1 MSPSIMPAELSATIR
16 LQFHKGFTL
25 NDAVPL
31 VSYFQ
36 RLGISHIYASP
47 LLKARPGS
55 MHGYD
60 VVDPTRINPELG
72 GEEALQQLVDELHRH
87 GMGLILDIVSNHMA
101 VGGDDNPWW
110 LDVMEWGP
118 ASPYADFFDIEWQS
132 QDPLMQ
138 GQLLV
143 PFLRTDYAEVLACG
157 EIKLH
162 FELNEGNFYA
172 SHYEHHFPI
181 SPPCYA
187 AVLRA
192 ANNPALSELARSFE
206 ALNTSAD
213 TWHAAKRLRH
223 VLAEQAQHSE
233 IRAAIDQALNEFNQD
248 TDDGRGNLHQLLEH
262 QHYRLASWRTAAD
275 DINWRRFFDINE
287 LGGLRVEIPR
297 VFEAAHAKIFELIA
311 RGWIDGLR
319 IDHIDGLAD
328 PRSYC
333 RKLRRRINSLLQR
346 PMQMS
351 DKRFPI
357 FVEKILAT
365 DEQLAENWGVNGT
378 TGYEFMNQV
387 SALQHDPHGQ
397 QPLKALWSELSGRPA
412 DFIEEVYE
420 ARRLVLTSSLAA
432 DLETVSTGSLQLAR
446 ENLETRDL
454 TLGSIRRAV
463 TELVA
468 RFPVYRT
475 YAGACG
481 RAASDESIF
490 TQAMDGARQALSEAD
505 WPILEQLNCWL
516 GGGALK
522 DLARGGERDLRRK
535 VLARFQQL
543 TSPAAAKAVEDTAFY
558 RSAVLLSRCDVGF
571 DPQHFSAS
579 THAFH
584 QQCLQRLQRFPDNLL
599 TTATHDNKRGEDVR
613 ARLAVISE
621 RADWYADN
629 LRHWL
634 VLATPLRQLLD
645 DELAP
650 APADEIILYQ
660 TLLGSWPL
668 ELSKQ
673 DLSKQDIEKQDLTK
687 QDLHIQAELK
697 AEAMQ
702 DYLQRLTL
710 WQEKALREAK
720 LKSSWSAPNIPYETA
735 CREFLTALLTSKKA
749 EELRSSLAAA
759 AASIAPAGAINSLN
773 QCLLRMTVPGVPDLY
788 QGDEFWDFNLVDPD
802 NRRPVD
808 FDQRVS
814 TLSALSERQELLDN
828 WRDGRIKQAL
838 IQRVLTLRRAQ
849 PQLFKQGDYLP
860 LQIAGKHADR
870 LIAFARCY
878 QNEYVVVVAALH
890 CVPLLGAQ
898 QIPHIPPQHW
908 ADTRVQL
915 PDSGQQKSLK
925 SVFTNGSIRP
935 FEGGVLVSELLA
947 DFPVNLLCS
956 NPYLTG
962 EFAMSNDEKRI
973 REFAY
978 QIWESEGR
986 PQGEDARHW
995 EMARRLAA
1003 VGTHTL
1009 PRPIIGTHT
1018 RRRVTR
1024 PREAPPMQAS
1034 NLQPTATEI
1043 VKH

>member
-1 MSPSIMPAELSATIR
+1 MNPAARSTELKATIR

-25 NDAVPL
+25 RDAVPL
-31 VSYFQ
+31 VSYFK
-36 RLGISHIYASP
+36 RLGISHVYASP
-47 LLKARPGS
+47 LLKARSGS

-72 GEEALQQLVDELHRH
+72 GEEALQQLVEELHNH
-87 GMGLILDIVSNHMA
+87 DMSLIVDIVSNHMA
-101 VGGDDNPWW
+101 VGGDANPWW

-118 ASPYADFFDIEWQS
+118 MSPYADFFDIEWQS

-143 PFLRTDYAEVLACG
+143 PFLRTDYAEVLSSG

-162 FELNEGNFYA
+162 FDASAGSFYA

-187 AVLRA
+187 ALLRVA
-192 ANNPALSELARSFE
+192 ENSELSELARSFE
-206 ALNTSAD
+206 ALNDSAD
-213 TWHAAKRLRH
+213 PWHAAQSLRH
-223 VLAEQAQHSE
+223 LLAEQAQRPE
-233 IRAAIDQALNEFNQD
+233 FREAIEHALNEFTPGSD
-248 TDDGRGNLHQLLEH
+248 SGRENLHQLLES

-328 PRSYC
+328 PRAYC

-346 PMQMS
+346 PLHMS

-357 FVEKILAT
+357 FVEKILAA
-365 DEQLAENWGVNGT
+365 DEQLAEDWGINGT

-387 SALQHDPHGQ
+387 SLLQHDSQGQ
-397 QPLKALWSELSGRPA
+397 QVLTRLWSELSGRPT
-412 DFIEEVYE
+412 DFMDEVYE
-420 ARRLVLTSSLAA
+420 ARRLVLAGSLAA
-432 DLETVSTGSLQLAR
+432 DLETVAAGALQLAR

-463 TELVA
+463 TELIA
-468 RFPVYRT
+468 HFPVYRT

-481 RAASDESIF
+481 RSATDQIF
-490 TQAMDGARQALSEAD
+490 FAQAMYGARQALSEAD
-505 WPILEQLNCWL
+505 WPILEQLDCWL
-516 GGGALK
+516 GGEALK
-522 DLARGGERDLRRK
+522 DLPRGQERDLHRK
-535 VLARFQQL
+535 VLIRFQQL

-558 RSAVLLSRCDVGF
+558 RSAVLLSRYDVGF
-571 DPQHFSAS
+571 DPQHFSAP
-579 THAFH
+579 TQAFH
-584 QQCLQRLQRFPDNLL
+584 QHCLQRLQRYPENLL

-621 RADWYADN
+621 RADWYADQ

-634 VLATPLRQLLD
+634 SLAAPLRQLLD

-668 ELSKQ
+668 
-673 DLSKQDIEKQDLTK
+673 DLTC
-687 QDLHIQAELK
+687 QDSSTQHLHKPSTEK
-697 AEAMQ
+697 TEAMH
-702 DYLQRLTL
+702 DFLQRLTL
-710 WQEKALREAK
+710 WQEKSLREAK
-720 LKSSWSAPNIPYETA
+720 LKSSWSAPNIPYEAA
-735 CREFLTALLTSKKA
+735 CREFLSALLTSKKA
-749 EELRSSLAAA
+749 AELRDSLAAA
-759 AASIAPAGAINSLN
+759 AASIACAGALNSLS

-788 QGDEFWDFNLVDPD
+788 QSNEFWDFNLVDPD
-802 NRRPVD
+802 NRRAVD
-808 FDQRVS
+808 FDLRVS
-814 TLSALSERQELLDN
+814 TLSALSERQELLAD

-838 IQRVLTLRRAQ
+838 IERVLGLRRAQ

-860 LQIAGKHADR
+860 LQIEGKHADR

-878 QNEYVVVVAALH
+878 QNEYILVVATLH
-890 CVPLLGAQ
+890 CVPLLGDQ

-908 ADTRVQL
+908 ADTRVL
-915 PDSGQQKSLK
+915 LPPDSGQHRPLKSL
-925 SVFTNGSIRP
+925 FTSGSIRP
-935 FEGGVLVSELLA
+935 FEGGVFISELLA

-956 NPYLTG
+956 NPYLSG
-962 EFAMSNDEKRI
+962 EFAMSADEERI
-973 REFAY
+973 REFAH

-986 PQGEDARHW
+986 PEGQEARHW
-995 EMARRLAA
+995 QMASRLAVA
-1003 VGTHTL
+1003 SIEKL
-1009 PRPIIGTHT
+1009 SRPIIGNHS
-1018 RRRVTR
+1018 RRRVTK
-1024 PREAPPMQAS
+1024 PREAPLMQANNS
-1034 NLQPTATEI
+1034 QPEATEI
-1043 VKH
+1043 LKH